1 MTCPV
6 DCASRAFRICGTA
19 RSTVSVSISR
29 RHSLCAMG
37 RTDTAREGPRGPGP
51 GFCRRQR
58 YSRLHLDS
66 AVPPHRNPQ
75 VINFKA
81 RLVGNEGLLS
91 NNGRIEGSARI
102 SSDSA
107 MRCNNCP
114 SRGCANCPM
123 CVRQRDAACNLRHSP
138 HTHKWSRPLFL
149 RTAHICVA
157 QVWGRRQPGVRQKEN
172 EEGEGSKGKSP
183 ETGTG
188 RNDEGRRP
196 LDAPLVARLHHQMLH
211 IS

>member
-1 MTCPV
+1 MEDEYGRARVFLQYGDQEDIIEEAIMTCPV
-6 DCASRAFRICGTA
+6 DCIHYVPWEELIQLEKG
-19 RSTVSVSISR
+19 
-29 RHSLCAMG
+29 
-37 RTDTAREGPRGPGP
+37 REG
-51 GFCRRQR
+51 
-58 YSRLHLDS
+58 
-66 AVPPHRNPQ
+66 Q

>member
-1 MTCPV
+1 MSGRLCVPIIPDLRRT
-6 DCASRAFRICGTA
+6 
-19 RSTVSVSISR
+19 RSLTTVPSSILR

-37 RTDTAREGPRGPGP
+37 RTNTAREGPRGPGP

-58 YSRLHLDS
+58 YSRIHPDS
-66 AVPPHRNPQ
+66 AVPPHRKPQ

-123 CVRQRDAACNLRHSP
+123 CVRQRDAACNLCRSP
-138 HTHKWSRPLFL
+138 RTHKWSRPLFL
-149 RTAHICVA
+149 FRLPAFA
-157 QVWGRRQPGVRQKEN
+157 SRRYGVGGNPEYVKKKMKKEKARKERARKQEL
-172 EEGEGSKGKSP
+172 EETTKGA
-183 ETGTG
+183 
-188 RNDEGRRP
+188 D
-196 LDAPLVARLHHQMLH
+196 L
-211 IS
+211 